1 MIRWHRFLLL
11 LVFSFFL
18 WHPGAQAQD
27 RIVKINNDTIRAR
40 VLRITTD
47 KIIYAFP
54 GTRPEHYPEIHKN
67 QVKEIIYANGTRV
80 KIIYN
85 QFAVSPDLFIHARA
99 HVIKVDVA
107 SFLLNHLTVG
117 YEQRL
122 KAGLNL
128 EVKGGLI
135 GPGINKQLDEAEGFL
150 VKAGVK
156 FVQCGTSYKQGRT
169 YTDPLK
175 GSYLKPEVI
184 FSRFTVKTDA
194 DITYTNWALNLVLG
208 KQYIPWEGVSLE
220 FFGGLGFGTQS
231 SSYSATSPY
240 DKKEKDFNYA
250 YSHLYFGRELP
261 VVISGGITA
270 GFVF

>member
-1 MIRWHRFLLL
+1 MIRSTYRLLAILFLAIVGL
-11 LVFSFFL
+11 STAR
-18 WHPGAQAQD
+18 GQD

-47 KIIYAFP
+47 KIIYAYP
-54 GTRPEHYPEIHKN
+54 GSRPDRYPEIHKN

-85 QFAVSPDLFIHARA
+85 QFAVSPDLIFRPRV
-99 HVIKVDVA
+99 HVIKADVA
-107 SFLLNHLTVG
+107 SFLMNHITLG

-128 EVKGGLI
+128 EVKGGVI
-135 GPGINKQLDEAEGFL
+135 GPGISKQLDEAEGFL

-156 FVQCGTSYKQGRT
+156 FVQCGTSYRHGRS
-169 YTDPLK
+169 YVHPLK
-175 GSYLKPEVI
+175 GSYLKPELI
-184 FSRFTVKTDA
+184 FSRFTVKKD
-194 DITYTNWALNLVLG
+194 DEITYTNWAVNLVLG

-220 FFGGLGFGTQS
+220 FFGGLGVGTQT

-240 DKKEKDFNYA
+240 DKKEADFNYA
-250 YSHLYFGRELP
+250 YSHLFFGRELP
-261 VVISGGITA
+261 VAISGGITA